1 MKKECSA
8 NEARYKA
15 EAYCAAAERCITDV
29 KRKLQQWGAPQD
41 CMDEIIRG
49 LVVDNYLSEQRYV
62 DAFVREKHRFN
73 GWGKAKIAQMLRM
86 KQLPSSLIEE
96 AVLHL
101 DKEEYHSALSALLQ
115 KKKDGIKARNAY
127 ERNGK
132 LIRFALGRGYEM
144 NDIMNCLKEMGCDD
158 EYME

>member
-1 MKKECSA
+1 
-8 NEARYKA
+8 
-15 EAYCAAAERCITDV
+15 
-29 KRKLQQWGAPQD
+29 
-41 CMDEIIRG
+41 
-49 LVVDNYLSEQRYV
+49 
-62 DAFVREKHRFN
+62 
-73 GWGKAKIAQMLRM
+73 MLRM

-101 DKEEYHSALSALLQ
+101 DKEEYHSALSVLLQ

-144 NDIMNCLKEMGCDD
+144 NDILNCLKEMGCDD